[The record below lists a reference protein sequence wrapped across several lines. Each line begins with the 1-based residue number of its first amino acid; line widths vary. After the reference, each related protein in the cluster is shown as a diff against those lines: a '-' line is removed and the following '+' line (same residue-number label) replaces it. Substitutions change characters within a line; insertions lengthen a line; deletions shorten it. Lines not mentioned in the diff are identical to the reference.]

1 MHTEI
6 DLKVKTPTYSWSV
19 LQEEEEEEVYFI
31 FATTLSYRFSLG

>member
-6 DLKVKTPTYSWSV
+6 DLKVTTPTYSWSV
-19 LQEEEEEEVYFI
+19 LQEEEEEVYFI